1 MRQRTNSHYHR
12 VGRIGCFLDDASTV
26 DILTYCA
33 IVFGQL
39 LQLTGL
45 ERYAHV
51 KCMRETQNAE
61 GTSPEGLIVNSAISF
76 VSQSPGEA
84 ALKNILA
91 GFDSEAISAK
101 RLLPSD
107 WVPEKTYRNFLVP
120 TGQYLESTA
129 RDKKP
134 KEFFFEMGRFTAN
147 DGINKYY
154 KSLIRMFDTK
164 FMLTRSPLPWGVMH
178 THGSLKVE
186 PIGKTGAYVYIS
198 HYPAP
203 CKEFCYTIGR
213 IYAQGG

>member
-1 MRQRTNSHYHR
+1 MPKEPH
-12 VGRIGCFLDDASTV
+12 LKAS
-26 DILTYCA
+26 
-33 IVFGQL
+33 
-39 LQLTGL
+39 
-45 ERYAHV
+45 
-51 KCMRETQNAE
+51 
-61 GTSPEGLIVNSAISF
+61 IVNSAMSF
-76 VSQSPGEA
+76 VSQSLGEP

-91 GFDSEAISAK
+91 VLDSEAISAK
-101 RLLPSD
+101 RLLPSN
-107 WVPEKTYRNFLVP
+107 WVPEKTYRNFLVS

-164 FMLTRSPLPWGVMH
+164 FMLTRSPLLWGVMH

-198 HYPAP
+198 DYPAP
-203 CKEFCYTIGR
+203 CKEFCYTMAG
-213 IYAQGG
+213 YMHKVAELTKAQITRVEELECVMEGAKRCKYVGEWK